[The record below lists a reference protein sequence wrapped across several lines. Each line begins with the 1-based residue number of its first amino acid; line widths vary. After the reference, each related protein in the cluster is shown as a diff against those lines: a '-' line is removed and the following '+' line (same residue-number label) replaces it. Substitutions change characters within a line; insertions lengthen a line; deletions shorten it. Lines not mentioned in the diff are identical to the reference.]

1 MPKQYNEDDD
11 FDERGVLKEG
21 RTLRVGMQFMDSM
34 SPLQRAIATDSTM
47 SKVRDVITNDAQ
59 VVDAFGDSGL
69 ALSKPGPRYLTAD
82 RDSVQYAVQVTADHN
97 RREAYADALHETC
110 DAWRGKNRDLYE
122 VPRIHNTGDATRDA
136 YLDSVSDLENAWHRG
151 SGKR

>member
-1 MPKQYNEDDD
+1 
-11 FDERGVLKEG
+11 
-21 RTLRVGMQFMDSM
+21 MQFMDSM
-34 SPLQRAIATDSTM
+34 SPLQRAIARDSTM

-82 RDSVQYAVQVTADHN
+82 RNSVQYAVQVTADHN

-110 DAWRGKNRDLYE
+110 DTWRGKNRDLYE
-122 VPRIHNTGDATRDA
+122 VLRFHNTGDATRDA

>member
-1 MPKQYNEDDD
+1 
-11 FDERGVLKEG
+11 
-21 RTLRVGMQFMDSM
+21 MQFMDSM

-47 SKVRDVITNDAQ
+47 RKVRDVIRNDTQ
-59 VVDAFGDSGL
+59 VVDAFDDSGL

-82 RDSVQYAVQVTADHN
+82 RNSVQYAVQVMADHN

-122 VPRIHNTGDATRDA
+122 VPRLHNTGDATRDA

>member
-1 MPKQYNEDDD
+1 
-11 FDERGVLKEG
+11 
-21 RTLRVGMQFMDSM
+21 M
-34 SPLQRAIATDSTM
+34 STRSLTPQSAMSALQRAIATDSTM
-47 SKVRDVITNDAQ
+47 RKVRDVITDDAQ

-69 ALSKPGPRYLTAD
+69 ALSKPGPRYLSAD
-82 RDSVQYAVQVTADHN
+82 RNSVQYAVQVTADHN
-97 RREAYADALHETC
+97 RREAYADSLHETC
-110 DAWRGKNRDLYE
+110 DAWRGKNRDLHE